1 MVSECFC
8 SWLSELSV
16 QFTSKVL
23 DFGMLQGSRQC
34 PRHHSCTTYLYLLNH
49 SYEIHVHLV

>member
-1 MVSECFC
+1 M
-8 SWLSELSV
+8 SV
-16 QFTSKVL
+16 HTLQFTVKLQVL

-49 SYEIHVHLV
+49 SYEIHLV